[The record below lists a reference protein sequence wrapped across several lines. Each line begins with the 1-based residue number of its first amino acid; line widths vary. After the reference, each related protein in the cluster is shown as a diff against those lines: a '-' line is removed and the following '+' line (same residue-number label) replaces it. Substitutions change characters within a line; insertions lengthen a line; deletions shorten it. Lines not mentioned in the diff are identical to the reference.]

1 MRNAIRIARIS
12 WRALFVQ
19 KIEWR
24 HLPVWIVY
32 GDERT
37 RLGGR
42 CSSRSRCWFFFWHI
56 SMQKT
61 AFFLWLFFD
70 FFSVGIIDA
79 QTHRTTTRR
88 FLVFPTRHTTH
99 DTRIIRIFA
108 AACTMEDTTNL
119 AEKLCRRLGIHK

>member
-1 MRNAIRIARIS
+1 MRNAICITRIS

-19 KIEWR
+19 KIKWR
-24 HLPVWIVY
+24 HLPVRVIHSN
-32 GDERT
+32 ERT
-37 RLGGR
+37 WLGDR
-42 CSSRSRCWFFFWHI
+42 RSSRSRYWFFFWHI
-56 SMQKT
+56 PVQKT
-61 AFFLWLFFD
+61 TFFLWLFFD